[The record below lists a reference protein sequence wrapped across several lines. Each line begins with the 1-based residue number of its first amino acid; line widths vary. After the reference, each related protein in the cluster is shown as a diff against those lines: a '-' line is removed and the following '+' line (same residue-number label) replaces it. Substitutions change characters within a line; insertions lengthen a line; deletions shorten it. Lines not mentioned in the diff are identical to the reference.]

1 MLPSRV
7 PLQLPAAM
15 AVSLAYLNAGM
26 FFGWSSPIIPELQKN
41 TSHIPI
47 TEDEGS
53 WLASVG
59 LLASVPPTLLLGV
72 FVETV
77 GRRWA
82 LLFAALPLLTVAV
95 WQRFATTFGELLAT
109 IVVGS
114 VSTSIILPLGPV
126 YLVEIAE
133 DRIRGF
139 LVSMAT
145 TMAGLG
151 SLLMTAVGPKLSFF
165 TVTEIMM
172 VWPVLFAA
180 VFWWMPESPYFLL
193 AKHRKDEAT
202 KALMRLRGK
211 SSEEEVQAELEVIQR
226 GLEENTQ
233 KEVSAADAFRELR
246 RNATSRRLF
255 MLSMV
260 FTMCVVLSGVDAINA
275 NTLHILVESNSSLDA
290 ELSAIGVSSST
301 VLSCIVFSL
310 VVDRLGRKPLLLFSL
325 CGCCVATTS
334 LGVYFFLS
342 IYASEGT
349 TDAVFWLPLTG
360 LIVYFVSFGMGLNS
374 LLWVMPNE
382 LVPPSLRVLASSS
395 VYVLVAVLGFSDTKL
410 FQVVTDAYGAF
421 IPFWFF
427 ATCSFL
433 GVIFVWFCI
442 PETKGRSLADIS
454 SEKSV
459 EPSPQHDQSSQ
470 PT

>member
-47 TEDEGS
+47 TEDQGS

-82 LLFAALPLLTVAV
+82 LLFAALPLLTFAV

-145 TMAGLG
+145 TVAGLG
-151 SLLMTAVGPKLSFF
+151 ALLMTAVGPKLSFF

-193 AKHRKDEAT
+193 AKHRTDEAT

-226 GLEENTQ
+226 GLEESTQ
-233 KEVSAADAFRELR
+233 KDVSAADAFRELR
-246 RNATSRRLF
+246 RNAASRRLF

-260 FTMCVVLSGVDAINA
+260 FTMFVVLSGVDAINA
-275 NTLHILVESNSSLDA
+275 NTLHILVESNSSLDP
-290 ELSAIGVSSST
+290 ELAAIGVSSSM
-301 VLSCIVFSL
+301 VLSCFVFSL
-310 VVDRLGRKPLLLFSL
+310 VVDRLGRRPLLLFSL

-342 IYASEGT
+342 IYASEGA
-349 TDAVFWLPLTG
+349 TDDIFWLPLAS
-360 LIVYFVSFGMGLNS
+360 LIVFFVSN
-374 LLWVMPNE
+374 
-382 LVPPSLRVLASSS
+382 
-395 VYVLVAVLGFSDTKL
+395 
-410 FQVVTDAYGAF
+410 
-421 IPFWFF
+421 
-427 ATCSFL
+427 
-433 GVIFVWFCI
+433 
-442 PETKGRSLADIS
+442 
-454 SEKSV
+454 
-459 EPSPQHDQSSQ
+459 
-470 PT
+470 